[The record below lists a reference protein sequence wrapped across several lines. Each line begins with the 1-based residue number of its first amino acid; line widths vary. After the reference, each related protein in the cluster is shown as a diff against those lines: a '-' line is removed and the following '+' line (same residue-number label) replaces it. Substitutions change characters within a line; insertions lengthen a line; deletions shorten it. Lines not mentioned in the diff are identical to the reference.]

1 MRVLLG
7 ALVSFAALA
16 ASTAGAQEALTLT
29 VRPSGLD
36 VLSAPAREREALLL
50 RRMEENEFLF
60 RRICDRCGGRDR
72 PRANAPFDPI
82 GTLRAPRR

>member
-16 ASTAGAQEALTLT
+16 ASAAGAQEALTLT

-60 RRICDRCGGRDR
+60 RHICDRCGGRDR
-72 PRANAPFDPI
+72 PGANARSIRSGPCA
-82 GTLRAPRR
+82 APRR

>member
-1 MRVLLG
+1 MRVLLA
-7 ALVSFAALA
+7 ALVTVVALA
-16 ASTAGAQEALTLT
+16 ASAGAQEALTLT

-50 RRMEENEFLF
+50 RRMDEAEFQF
-60 RRICDRCGGRDR
+60 RNICDRCGGRDR
-72 PRANAPFDPI
+72 PGANAPFDPI